1 MAHTQQ
7 VQSPLTVNRDF
18 AKSCPG
24 VLRVLQILFGAA
36 FWITIASSKYEGSS
50 HFAVFV
56 AVFFWLMTLA
66 LYFLTLLDKQDLVP
80 ILGGNHWLLTNL
92 IQDVVATALYAAAI
106 GIVIYKTEQY
116 SFCNVE
122 KYRLPCYYKVYLVA
136 SAFGCVC
143 AVVYLISAIYFVCR
157 KCRGGQ
163 IVI

>member
-1 MAHTQQ
+1 MAHAQQ
-7 VQSPLTVNRDF
+7 VRSPLSANRDF
-18 AKSCPG
+18 VKSCPG

-80 ILGGNHWLLTNL
+80 ILGGKNWLLTNM
-92 IQDVVATALYAAAI
+92 IQDVVATALYGAAI
-106 GIVIYKTEQY
+106 GIMIHKTKQN

-136 SAFGCVC
+136 SVFGSLC

-163 IVI
+163 TVI